1 MPDTLKSMKIVLIHG
16 QLLSLC
22 VCVCVLTFITDKIP
36 EKDNFEEERLI
47 LVHGFRG
54 FSPWC
59 IGSALCGP
67 VMRQSILVQRV

>member
-1 MPDTLKSMKIVLIHG
+1 
-16 QLLSLC
+16 
-22 VCVCVLTFITDKIP
+22 VLTFITDKIP